1 MDAYHLAGLAM
12 EKALLSKQ
20 SDGLV
25 FLDHLN
31 LDIAYLPSTI
41 CTKIKIGDHFFFW
54 GGRGKGER
62 GREMVTLGNLEDIV
76 TQKVKNQAYWNKHIF
91 NCRKACQL

>member
-41 CTKIKIGDHFFFW
+41 CTKIKIGDHFFFLGG
-54 GGRGKGER
+54 GGRRER
-62 GREMVTLGNLEDIV
+62 ERDGDSR
-76 TQKVKNQAYWNKHIF
+76 QS
-91 NCRKACQL
+91 

>member
-1 MDAYHLAGLAM
+1 MRRNIWLPGNKKDAYHLAGLAM

-41 CTKIKIGDHFFFW
+41 CTKHISDYFF
-54 GGRGKGER
+54 
-62 GREMVTLGNLEDIV
+62 
-76 TQKVKNQAYWNKHIF
+76 
-91 NCRKACQL
+91 

>member
-41 CTKIKIGDHFFFW
+41 CTKIKIGDHFFW
-54 GGRGKGER
+54 GGGGGKEREGER
-62 GREMVTLGNLEDIV
+62 
-76 TQKVKNQAYWNKHIF
+76 W
-91 NCRKACQL
+91 

>member
-31 LDIAYLPSTI
+31 LGISYLPSTI
-41 CTKIKIGDHFFFW
+41 CTKK
-54 GGRGKGER
+54 K
-62 GREMVTLGNLEDIV
+62 
-76 TQKVKNQAYWNKHIF
+76 KNW
-91 NCRKACQL
+91 

>member
-20 SDGLV
+20 SDGLI

-31 LDIAYLPSTI
+31 LGTAYLPSTI
-41 CTKIKIGDHFFFW
+41 CTKHISDNFF
-54 GGRGKGER
+54 
-62 GREMVTLGNLEDIV
+62 
-76 TQKVKNQAYWNKHIF
+76 
-91 NCRKACQL
+91 

>member
-41 CTKIKIGDHFFFW
+41 CTKIKIG
-54 GGRGKGER
+54 
-62 GREMVTLGNLEDIV
+62 ED
-76 TQKVKNQAYWNKHIF
+76 
-91 NCRKACQL
+91 RKSVV

>member
-31 LDIAYLPSTI
+31 LGIAYLPSTI
-41 CTKIKIGDHFFFW
+41 CTKIKIGDLFFFFGGGGGGW
-54 GGRGKGER
+54 GGKEREGER
-62 GREMVTLGNLEDIV
+62 
-76 TQKVKNQAYWNKHIF
+76 W
-91 NCRKACQL
+91 

>member
-31 LDIAYLPSTI
+31 LGIAYLPSTI
-41 CTKIKIGDHFFFW
+41 CTKKKLVIIFLVGG
-54 GGRGKGER
+54 GGRRE
-62 GREMVTLGNLEDIV
+62 REMVTLGNLKDIV

>member
-41 CTKIKIGDHFFFW
+41 CTKIKIGDHFFFL
-54 GGRGKGER
+54 GGGKEREGER
-62 GREMVTLGNLEDIV
+62 
-76 TQKVKNQAYWNKHIF
+76 W
-91 NCRKACQL
+91 